1 MIFYK
6 SFYEKTVLPPVKTPI
21 SQDWEEI
28 EQNKVHHS
36 IRDDDRAQAPKKPL
50 SLCDQ

>member
-1 MIFYK
+1 MV
-6 SFYEKTVLPPVKTPI
+6 SAPI

-36 IRDDDRAQAPKKPL
+36 IRVDRAQAQKLPL